1 MRLQM
6 NSPATS
12 SPSSNGPRLPQV
24 DYDLHGLAGIRLLN
38 ATQSDAAAAT
48 RQLGP
53 IQATLTREPDI
64 VVRFVDRLPTTSRV
78 RYLGLDEAGF
88 TDDAFLVLRSK
99 HKTRA
104 RVQIPF
110 QQIGQQCEIVCES
123 GLPAV
128 PLLIPILNLTVLAK
142 GALPLHASAFTYEG
156 TGVLTT
162 GWSKGGK
169 TETLL
174 AFMNQGASYIGDEW
188 VYISGDGRRMYGIPE
203 PIRVWDWH
211 LQYLPRYRELVGT
224 GDRARLRAIQMAL
237 SLDRALSNGSA
248 KASFPVKVMRRVA
261 PILKRQ
267 AFVDIHP
274 RELFGQGFGTL
285 AGDLEKIFFVVSH
298 ESPEVMV
305 QPMDAQDI
313 ARRMVFSLQH
323 ERLDFM
329 SYYLKFRFAFPAASN
344 ALVEQAEALQRERL
358 AQMLKGKEA
367 YAVYHPYPVPIQKLF
382 DAIRPLLQ

>member
-1 MRLQM
+1 M
-6 NSPATS
+6 
-12 SPSSNGPRLPQV
+12 
-24 DYDLHGLAGIRLLN
+24 
-38 ATQSDAAAAT
+38 
-48 RQLGP
+48 
-53 IQATLTREPDI
+53 
-64 VVRFVDRLPTTSRV
+64 
-78 RYLGLDEAGF
+78 
-88 TDDAFLVLRSK
+88 
-99 HKTRA
+99 
-104 RVQIPF
+104 
-110 QQIGQQCEIVCES
+110 
-123 GLPAV
+123 

-142 GALPLHASAFTYEG
+142 GALPMHASAFTYNG

-174 AFMNQGASYIGDEW
+174 AFMTQGASYIGDEW

-211 LQYLPRYRELVGT
+211 LQYLPHYRELVRT

-248 KASFPVKVMRRVA
+248 KASLPVKVMRRVA

-298 ESPEVMV
+298 ESPEVIV
-305 QPMDAQDI
+305 QPMDAQEI

-344 ALVEQAEALQRERL
+344 VLIEQAEALQRERL
-358 AQMLKGKEA
+358 AQVLKGKEA

-382 DAIRPLLQ
+382 DAIRPLLE